1 MMRLMGVVLVLALA
15 GCGSS
20 LPAAQDSQSKSLP
33 KRGTAEPA
41 NQLVKQDLI
50 DGAVRIDVPAGEWR
64 ILHLDWSNFAG
75 NGEDVQVLVASEGS
89 PGAHPWGGFGD
100 QAFFAETGEPLV
112 SSIYLNGFRSGE
124 PDSYGFQYSFTGNPS
139 QNYTA
144 ETVYIVGSND
154 APSTFYIGVV
164 PNIDLGVADSGIV
177 LPETTPGGVLRLISG
192 EGQTEDHRP
201 NLEELKQRTP
211 VTAHLESGSGGF
223 GVTYKRYYAAN
234 GDLIEVQAGRAL
246 FSSSVQ
252 ADPGFGA
259 VAERALGVQV
269 DEALPGKGLMSL
281 ITIGRPQAGSQRW
294 TYQLNAP
301 GLNVSQTGISSAIAG
316 FSGGVNTGGDDST
329 KVGGNLATIIQGPVE
344 AGPLDYD
351 ISYIVS
357 GREGGGVNGNAS
369 GALYPT
375 GGTFY
380 SYLGY
385 INADFSKLY
394 GWNVTK
400 SVMN

>member
-1 MMRLMGVVLVLALA
+1 MIRLMGVVLILALA

-41 NQLVKQDLI
+41 NQLIKQDLI

-100 QAFFAETGEPLV
+100 QAFFAETGEALI

-124 PDSYGFQYSFTGNPS
+124 ADSYGFQYSFAGHPPE
-139 QNYTA
+139 NYTA

-164 PNIDLGVADSGIV
+164 PNIDPGVAGSGFV

-201 NLEELKQRTP
+201 ALEALKQRTP

-223 GVTYKRYYAAN
+223 GVAYKRYYATN

-246 FSSSVQ
+246 FSSSAL

-259 VAERALGVQV
+259 AAERTLGVQV
-269 DEALPGKGLMSL
+269 DETLPGKGLMTL
-281 ITIGRPQAGSQRW
+281 LAIGRPQAGSQRW
-294 TYQLNAP
+294 SYQLNAP
-301 GLNVSQTGISSAIAG
+301 GLNVSQTGISGAIAG
-316 FSGGVNTGGDDST
+316 FSSGVNTGGDDST
-329 KVGGNLATIIQGPVE
+329 KVGDNLTTVIQGPVE
-344 AGPLDYD
+344 AGPLHYD
-351 ISYIVS
+351 ISYIMS

-369 GALYPT
+369 GALYMT

-380 SYLGY
+380 SFLGY

-394 GWNVTK
+394 GWNVEK
-400 SVMN
+400 YVFN